1 VRIDQTIIVQRA
13 NQKAI
18 VIGKAGQAIKVI
30 GQSART
36 ELEELFGRRVHLFLQ
51 VKVVENWQD
60 RPAHYREWGLDFP
73 DDGESSSGKRVRR
86 R

>member
-18 VIGKAGQAIKVI
+18 VIGKAGQAIKAI

-36 ELEELFGRRVHLFLQ
+36 ELEGLFGRRVHLFLQ
-51 VKVVENWQD
+51 VKVIENWQD
-60 RPAHYREWGLDFP
+60 LPAHYREWGLDFP
-73 DDGESSSGKRVRR
+73 DDRKSFAGNRVRR
-86 R
+86 H